1 MYDGMSF
8 LIHNKESY
16 ESNRNKLIKLFE
28 KTNMDLNDICNAS
41 VVEFREDLYLI
52 IDGHTSILDSNFTTS
67 LAKIICPKYKED
79 TKLTKGLCDK
89 FERYCSI
96 IDLKDMDI
104 DNNDFIE
111 MMNLP
116 KPETEEERNLMEKMN
131 LVDVYLDSLLELGN
145 KKGKVITPENFNREF
160 LYTGVQYSYGSPITY
175 KMFNIEKEPELLEDL
190 AAAIFKATTEKTSVG
205 EVRFVETLFDTMP

>member
-1 MYDGMSF
+1 MYAGISF

-16 ESNRNKLIKLFE
+16 ESNRDKLIKLFE
-28 KTNMDLNDICNAS
+28 KTNIASDYICNAS
-41 VVEFREDLYLI
+41 VIEFREDLYLI

-79 TKLTKGLCDK
+79 AKLAKSLCDK
-89 FERYCSI
+89 FERYCSL
-96 IDLKDMDI
+96 IDLKDFDI
-104 DNNDFIE
+104 DNDDFIE

-131 LVDVYLDSLLELGN
+131 LVDVYLDSLLELSIQ
-145 KKGKVITPENFNREF
+145 KGKIIKPENFSREF
-160 LYTGVQYSYGSPITY
+160 LYTGVLYSDESPLTY
-175 KMFNIEKEPELLEDL
+175 KMFNIEETPELLEDL
-190 AAAIFKATTEKTSVG
+190 SESIFKATTEKTSVG